1 MSAKASYFQVETA
14 VAVALALAAMG
25 AASPAGATDRCDPAA
40 GVVYAPGQGVSGL
53 VLFEDLWPNNGD
65 LDFNDQTVAYNYEFL
80 LDSAGKVVTMKASF
94 NVLAVGAHLHNG
106 LYLHLPL
113 TRAGRA
119 VTVVDQDGYSVSPL
133 ASETDLVIPVLA
145 DTRSLF
151 TGQGF
156 VNTEANLPVEA
167 VRPLNLT
174 ITFAD
179 GAPLVHSLSPFDL
192 FIARSTDFT
201 YQIHMPQFAGTD
213 AMNTTLFGKGNDR
226 STVGGVHFINENG
239 LPFAL
244 AIPDVVAWPQETVR
258 IDLVYPDIAG
268 FASSGGS
275 SNKDWYSTNVSSSP
289 TAAFTHGAA
298 NQAAPAPQLVGADLV
313 CTPVRPAL
321 MYLASTLTCTV
332 AAACSLAAPS
342 NSGDAGSYSIS
353 PALPNGLSIDAGSGV
368 ISGTPTSV
376 SATASYTVT
385 ATNSSGSGSASVSVT
400 VNDLAPSIT
409 YSPSALLCTLG
420 SACGV
425 DPTNSGGAVVAYA
438 IDPALPS
445 GLSFN
450 SSTGAI
456 SGTPAALA
464 TLASYTVTATNSGG
478 SSSATVSIVVN
489 DLAPSI
495 SYSPPV
501 LTCVLGSACEVDP
514 TSAGGAAVTYS
525 IDSAL
530 PAGLSF
536 NPSTGAI
543 SGTPAVLSARVSYT
557 VTATNSGGTGTA
569 SVIVAVNDV
578 APSALSYVSPLV
590 CSVGQPCGV
599 APPTHAG
606 GAVTSF
612 SIFPALPPGFVF
624 SATTGGISATPVAVQ
639 PATTYT
645 VTASNSGGS
654 TTALLTITI
663 QAVFQIGGTLSGV
676 AASGLVLS
684 SAGEPDLSIASGAT
698 SFSFSKALPTGAA
711 YAVSVSAQPGS
722 LICVVVSGGAGSVGF
737 ANVTNILVTCTPPW
751 SQIAQSNGSTVMAIA
766 NDGTL
771 WGWGYNASGQLGNG
785 TYTNATSPVP
795 LGTGY
800 ATLSPGSGHTLAIKT
815 DGTLWAWGENDYG
828 EVGIGTVTAQGIN
841 TPMQVGN
848 ASNWAAVSAG
858 RFHSLALTTDGSLYA
873 WGRNNNASLASGAG
887 QLGNNTTTDSSVP
900 ILIGT
905 GYSQVAAGTF
915 FSAALKTDG
924 TVWTWGWSK
933 FDPLGNGVEGS
944 PSVNVLAP
952 AQVMSGVI
960 TLTTGS
966 YQGYAIKADHSLWVW
981 GYNNFGTLG
990 NGMSGGTANVNTPV
1004 QVATGIA
1011 SAHGAMNFSAVLKLD
1026 GTIWTTGGAFSGELG
1041 TGTTTVNSNT
1051 FMQVAG
1057 TGYSTMVVG
1066 SANVQA
1072 LKPDGTLWNW
1082 GANTVGQLGNG
1093 TTVSPQSTPQQGP

>member
-156 VNTEANLPVEA
+156 VNTEANLPVEV

-192 FIARSTDFT
+192 FIARSADFT

-244 AIPDVVAWPQETVR
+244 AIPDVVAWPQERVML
-258 IDLVYPDIAG
+258 DLVYPDIRG

-298 NQAAPAPQLVGADLV
+298 NQAAPSPQLVGAELV

-332 AAACSLAAPS
+332 ATACSLAAPS

-368 ISGTPTSV
+368 ISGTPTSA

-385 ATNSSGSGSASVSVT
+385 ATNSGGSG
-400 VNDLAPSIT
+400 
-409 YSPSALLCTLG
+409 
-420 SACGV
+420 
-425 DPTNSGGAVVAYA
+425 
-438 IDPALPS
+438 
-445 GLSFN
+445 
-450 SSTGAI
+450 
-456 SGTPAALA
+456 
-464 TLASYTVTATNSGG
+464 
-478 SSSATVSIVVN
+478 SATVSIVVN

-590 CSVGQPCGV
+590 CYVGQPCGV

-612 SIFPALPPGFVF
+612 SIFPALSPGFVF

-639 PATTYT
+639 PATSYT

-663 QAVFQIGGTLSGV
+663 QPVFQIGGTLSGV

-751 SQIAQSNGSTVMAIA
+751 SQLAQSNGSTVMAIA

-771 WGWGYNASGQLGNG
+771 WGWGYNLNGQLGNG
-785 TYTNATSPVP
+785 TYTNATSPMP

-800 ATLSPGSGHTLAIKT
+800 ATLSPGAGHTLAIKT

-841 TPMQVGN
+841 TPVQVGN
-848 ASNWAAVSAG
+848 ASNWAAISAG
-858 RFHSLALTTDGSLYA
+858 RYHSLAVTTDGSLYA
-873 WGRNNNASLASGAG
+873 WGRNNNASQAAGAG

-944 PSVNVLAP
+944 PSVSVLAP
-952 AQVMSGVI
+952 AQIMSGVI

-981 GYNNFGTLG
+981 GYNYFGTLG
-990 NGMSGGTANVNTPV
+990 NGMSGATANVNTPV

-1026 GTIWTTGGAFSGELG
+1026 GTIWTTGGAFNGELG

-1066 SANVQA
+1066 SADVQA

-1082 GANTVGQLGNG
+1082 GANTVGSLGNG
-1093 TTVSPQSTPQQGP
+1093 TTVSPQSTPHQGP